1 MLACKSNSF
10 LAGRGGG
17 GCSGRRI
24 HGCEKEVGEDS
35 AASPKRTR
43 KAGKDSGDMSHI
55 TCYTCFGG
63 FKGFPFL
70 FIHLFSCLEIGHR
83 SYNCPKKPK
92 KEKK

>member
-1 MLACKSNSF
+1 M
-10 LAGRGGG
+10 AGRGG
-17 GCSGRRI
+17 SGRRI
-24 HGCEKEVGEDS
+24 RSREEEVEEDS

-63 FKGFPFL
+63 FKGFCFL
-70 FIHLFSCLEIGHR
+70 FIYLFSCLEIGHR